1 VNILPWTNFGIQSR
15 AVISGLV
22 EGYKAGVRLVAEA
35 RYYLARL
42 RHYSLAALQ
51 AKETVEVAIEFFTE
65 AAVLIAVFPI
75 LDTVIPIGNTGGI
88 KNLTWALVLVSEGI
102 ALLFFILAIIL
113 AGVAKD
119 RG

>member
-1 VNILPWTNFGIQSR
+1 MI
-15 AVISGLV
+15 AGLI
-22 EGYKAGVRLVAEA
+22 EGYKAGVKLKAEA

-42 RHYSLAALQ
+42 RHYSWTALQ
-51 AKETVEVAIEFFTE
+51 TRETVEVAIEFFTE

-88 KNLTWALVLVSEGI
+88 KNLTWALVLGSEGI
-102 ALLFFILAIIL
+102 ALLFFILAVIL